1 MTSTT
6 TLVESWINKS
16 SNDRKTK
23 EEKNVRRRVYDALN
37 VLIASGV
44 LKKNINKNVMYE
56 EKPETRMKG
65 LKLVFRKKHENK
77 KKQLMKAINA
87 RKSILQSKHDQA
99 QESIEKLNAI
109 KLLIARNKINEQR
122 ERRNSNLISQ
132 EMNVKI
138 HEDKRTN
145 TNSKVFSEVVENIH
159 LPFIILTT
167 KNKKDS
173 KIKVWLTP
181 DRTDWTVTFQDKFS
195 VMGDMDLLLK
205 LGFHK

>member
-65 LKLVFRKKHENK
+65 LKLVFRKKHENR
-77 KKQLMKAINA
+77 KKQLMKVINA

-173 KIKVWLTP
+173 KIKV
-181 DRTDWTVTFQDKFS
+181 
-195 VMGDMDLLLK
+195 
-205 LGFHK
+205 

>member
-1 MTSTT
+1 M
-6 TLVESWINKS
+6 
-16 SNDRKTK
+16 R
-23 EEKNVRRRVYDALN
+23 
-37 VLIASGV
+37 
-44 LKKNINKNVMYE
+44 
-56 EKPETRMKG
+56 G

-99 QESIEKLNAI
+99 QEAIEKLNAI

-173 KIKVWLTP
+173 KIEV
-181 DRTDWTVTFQDKFS
+181 
-195 VMGDMDLLLK
+195 
-205 LGFHK
+205 

>member
-173 KIKVWLTP
+173 KIKV
-181 DRTDWTVTFQDKFS
+181 
-195 VMGDMDLLLK
+195 
-205 LGFHK
+205 

>member
-1 MTSTT
+1 
-6 TLVESWINKS
+6 
-16 SNDRKTK
+16 
-23 EEKNVRRRVYDALN
+23 
-37 VLIASGV
+37 
-44 LKKNINKNVMYE
+44 MYE
-56 EKPETRMKG
+56 EKPETRMRG

-99 QESIEKLNAI
+99 QEAIEKLNAI

-173 KIKVWLTP
+173 KIEV
-181 DRTDWTVTFQDKFS
+181 
-195 VMGDMDLLLK
+195 
-205 LGFHK
+205 